1 MEKIK
6 NILDTNRD
14 KYAAIEIYY
23 SSSWNKL
30 AGDKRFITS
39 DSLGFGELANENIK
53 IGELWADDTDIL
65 TQNDYEMYFA
75 DHLGC
80 MFCEDIYGDDKRDIL
95 IIWLSKL
102 SYRIASDPR
111 VKTVADFRLQ
121 NIGKF
126 HECIV
131 VHPPVVDTRRNNYD
145 DDDDFEEYDLSD
157 VDEENDN
164 DGAMFLSEPQ
174 PVAKIKVGAK
184 SYLDGLYAS
193 ECYLVDNV
201 DDLPFFIDSG
211 GNDTWWEKE
220 TAAKHFG
227 NPEAKVLVIVLV

>member
-30 AGDKRFITS
+30 AGDKKFITC
-39 DSLGFGELANENIK
+39 DSLGFGELVNENIK

-65 TQNDYEMYFA
+65 TQSDYEMYFA

-80 MFCEDIYGDDKRDIL
+80 MFCEDLYGDDTRDIL

-102 SYRIASDPR
+102 SYRIVSDPR

-145 DDDDFEEYDLSD
+145 DDKDFEEYDLSEI
-157 VDEENDN
+157 DEENDN
-164 DGAMFLSEPQ
+164 DGAMFFSEPQ

-193 ECYLVDNV
+193 ECHLVDNI
-201 DDLPFFIDSG
+201 DDLPFLIESEGD
-211 GNDTWWEKE
+211 DAWWEQE
-220 TAAKHFG
+220 TVAKHFG
-227 NPEAKVLVIVLV
+227 NPDAKVLVVVLV